1 LLITH
6 PGKVILALKDPNDY
20 AKHLYQRLREL
31 DEGRSKIIIVE
42 SIPLGDAWDGIRDRL
57 VRAAGS
63 L

>member
-1 LLITH
+1 
-6 PGKVILALKDPNDY
+6 VILALKDPNDY

-31 DEGRSKIIIVE
+31 DEGPSKIIIVE